1 MSIKNELAECSFFQA
16 RGGGNIAIL
25 SCLNDKL
32 PTVAYQYKP
41 IKTLSRGD
49 DMQNA
54 LSPPA
59 TPTDEDAV
67 TLTISPEKVCFIII
81 KAREFDAKEEA
92 NEPDPGS
99 NPSDDKEA
107 AVLEDREDDP
117 VVEELTSLINSL
129 SEDEQIDL
137 VALAW
142 LGRDDYSASDWADV
156 REEAAR
162 AHNERTASYLLG
174 MPMLGDLLEEGL
186 SMLGYSCEE
195 FEIERL

>member
-1 MSIKNELAECSFFQA
+1 MVEVTHMQ
-16 RGGGNIAIL
+16 
-25 SCLNDKL
+25 
-32 PTVAYQYKP
+32 
-41 IKTLSRGD
+41 KT
-49 DMQNA
+49 

-59 TPTDEDAV
+59 TPTDNNAA

-81 KAREFDAKEEA
+81 KAREFDAKEEM

-117 VVEELTSLINSL
+117 VVEEITSLINSL

-142 LGRDDYSASDWADV
+142 LGRDDYSAADWADV
-156 REEAAR
+156 REEATR
-162 AHNERTASYLLG
+162 AHNDRTASYLLG
-174 MPMLGDLLEEGL
+174 TPMLGDLLEEGL

>member
-1 MSIKNELAECSFFQA
+1 MTGDEGE
-16 RGGGNIAIL
+16 
-25 SCLNDKL
+25 
-32 PTVAYQYKP
+32 
-41 IKTLSRGD
+41 TLIVEVKH
-49 DMQNA
+49 MQNA
-54 LSPPA
+54 L
-59 TPTDEDAV
+59 TPTPMPVDEDAV
-67 TLTISPEKVCFIII
+67 TLAISPEKVCFIII

-117 VVEELTSLINSL
+117 VVEELTSLINAL

-137 VALAW
+137 VTLAW
-142 LGRDDYSASDWADV
+142 LGRDDYSARDWAEV

-174 MPMLGDLLEEGL
+174 MPMLGDFLEEGL
-186 SMLGYSCEE
+186 SMLAYSCEE
-195 FEIERL
+195 FETGRL

>member
-1 MSIKNELAECSFFQA
+1 MQ
-16 RGGGNIAIL
+16 
-25 SCLNDKL
+25 
-32 PTVAYQYKP
+32 
-41 IKTLSRGD
+41 KT
-49 DMQNA
+49 

-59 TPTDEDAV
+59 TLTDNDVAA
-67 TLTISPEKVCFIII
+67 LTISPEKVCFIII

-107 AVLEDREDDP
+107 AVLEDREVDP
-117 VVEELTSLINSL
+117 VVEEITSLINSL

-142 LGRDDYSASDWADV
+142 LGRDDYSAADWADV

-186 SMLGYSCEE
+186 STLGYSCEE